1 MGFKERVEKVDFTL
15 LERPVFRGSYLGRPG
30 FWSRN
35 SLAFSDFSTRSNP
48 GIDWPENWNYLGAHC
63 FPKGL
68 RLPRTIADK
77 LLELL
82 LINPKALSHWL
93 HALAASRQQESLHIK
108 RGSFAT
114 LLPT

>member
-1 MGFKERVEKVDFTL
+1 AVLVSHSNGLVAL
-15 LERPVFRGSYLGRPG
+15 LDPACLV
-30 FWSRN
+30 N
-35 SLAFSDFSTRSNP
+35 NP

-82 LINPKALSHWL
+82 LINPEASSHWL
-93 HALAASRQQESLHIK
+93 HALAAPRQQESLHIE

-114 LLPT
+114 LPPT